1 MEADASILLYIVI
14 YLAAMVLV
22 VPLAKRFGL
31 GAVLGYLL
39 AGVLIGPFGLQL
51 ADGSQGVALLAELG
65 VVLMLFTIGLELDL
79 KKLWSMR
86 TQVLGL
92 GVLQMLVTGGVLGLA
107 VLAWGRPLLPA
118 LLIGLTLAL
127 SSTAVAVQLM
137 NDRRIMGTEVGKSA
151 FGILLFQDMAAIPL
165 LIATSVLFPSS
176 GAPAFKLLPALAA
189 VLGLVLAGRYVIG
202 HGLRWIAAN
211 GSRELFVAAAL
222 LLVILVMEL
231 MISVGVSAGLG
242 AFIAG
247 VMLASSEYRH
257 ELEADLEPFKGLFLG
272 LFFITIGAGI
282 NLALLGQL
290 PLTILALLLAFLAVK
305 FLALYLQAWLAGMSL
320 LERLSFATL
329 LGQGGEFGFVVIGA
343 ALAGA
348 MLSAEH
354 AGLLN
359 LVIAL
364 SMAASPLLMKLND
377 LVAARY
383 LSQPDAAPKSSGPID
398 HSPVIIAGFGRY
410 GQIVARLLMSNGMT
424 ATVLDHGAQHIAN
437 MQQFGFKIHYGDAA
451 RLDLL
456 EAAGAH
462 HASVLVVAVD
472 DRETALQIVGTAKK
486 HFPHLRLVARALD
499 VPHAYELMRMGADVI
514 ERELFESSLLAGR
527 RVLEFLGF
535 DAHEARELADR
546 FRATNK
552 AQLQANAQLFTTL
565 DRKEFISLLRRNR
578 EELERQLRQ
587 EAQQPRVVPDWRQ
600 GRDRPDS

>member
-320 LERLSFATL
+320 RERLSFATL

>member
-1 MEADASILLYIVI
+1 MKAEASVLVYILI

-22 VPLAKRFGL
+22 VPLARRFGL

-39 AGVLIGPFGLQL
+39 AGVLIGPYGLQL
-51 ADGSQGVALLAELG
+51 ADGSPGVALLAELG

-86 TQVLGL
+86 AQVLGL
-92 GVLQMLVTGGVLGLA
+92 GLLQMLVTGCVLGLA
-107 VLAWGRPLLPA
+107 VLSWGLPQLPA

-137 NDRRIMGTEVGKSA
+137 NDRRIMGTPVGKSA

-176 GAPAFKLLPALAA
+176 GAPTFKAWPALAA
-189 VLGLVLAGRYVIG
+189 VAGLILAGRYLIG

-282 NLALLGQL
+282 NLGLLAQL
-290 PLTILALLLAFLAVK
+290 PFTILALLLAFMAVK
-305 FLALYLQAWLAGMSL
+305 FLTLYLQAWLAGMSVR
-320 LERLSFATL
+320 ERLSFATL

-383 LSQPDAAPKSSGPID
+383 LSQAETAPTHSDPME

-410 GQIVARLLMSNGMT
+410 GQIVARLLMSNGMS

-462 HASVLVVAVD
+462 HAQVLVVAVD
-472 DRETALQIVGTAKK
+472 DRETALQIVGLAKK
-486 HFPHLRLVARALD
+486 HFPHLRLVARAVD
-499 VPHAYELMRMGADVI
+499 VSHAYELIRMGADVI

-527 RVLEFLGF
+527 RVLEFLGHG
-535 DAHEARELADR
+535 AHEARELADR

-552 AQLQANAQLFTTL
+552 ALLQASAQLSTTL
-565 DRKEFISLLRRNR
+565 DRKDFISLLRRNR
-578 EELERQLRQ
+578 EELERQLTQ
-587 EAQQPRVVPDWRQ
+587 EARLPKVVHDWQQNT
-600 GRDRPDS
+600 DRPDG

>member
-1 MEADASILLYIVI
+1 MKAEASVLVYILI

-22 VPLAKRFGL
+22 VPLARRFGL

-39 AGVLIGPFGLQL
+39 AGVLIGPYGLQL
-51 ADGSQGVALLAELG
+51 ADGSPGVALLAELG

-86 TQVLGL
+86 AQVLGL
-92 GVLQMLVTGGVLGLA
+92 GLLQMLVTGCVLGLA
-107 VLAWGRPLLPA
+107 VLSWGLPQLPA

-137 NDRRIMGTEVGKSA
+137 NDRRIMGTPVGKSA

-176 GAPAFKLLPALAA
+176 GAPTFKAWPALAA
-189 VLGLVLAGRYVIG
+189 VAGLILAGRYLIG

-282 NLALLGQL
+282 NLGLLAQL
-290 PLTILALLLAFLAVK
+290 PFTILALLLAFMAVK
-305 FLALYLQAWLAGMSL
+305 FLTLYLQAWLAGMSVR
-320 LERLSFATL
+320 ERLSFATL

-383 LSQPDAAPKSSGPID
+383 LSQAETAPTHSEPME

-410 GQIVARLLMSNGMT
+410 GQIVARLLMSNGMS

-462 HASVLVVAVD
+462 HAQVLVVAVD
-472 DRETALQIVGTAKK
+472 ERETALQIVGMAKK
-486 HFPHLRLVARALD
+486 HFPHLRVVARALD

-552 AQLQANAQLFTTL
+552 AQLQASAQLSTTL

-578 EELERQLRQ
+578 EELERQLSQ
-587 EAQQPRVVPDWRQ
+587 EARMPRIVKSWRQ
-600 GRDRPDS
+600 TTDRPDS